1 VTETLAIT
9 ADIYFASVLLLV
21 SACSSLGLGA
31 LVLRRNAGR
40 RTHRVFALLMLNLT
54 LWSLGVL
61 IIIHCPTPLLAGWA
75 IRATF
80 IVACFIPAN
89 FLWFIT
95 EFPRRR
101 SSQPRYTLMV
111 LYLAGA
117 SLALMS
123 FTSGYLKHV
132 EVFPNQPPAAV
143 YGPVFNAYPVLVAV
157 GMAAILWDMI
167 AKLRRARGVERRQ
180 VQYVL
185 VGIFVSMGAATF
197 TNVVA
202 PVLGQTSTEIYGPCF
217 VAMMAAFFAYAM
229 VRYHMLDVW
238 ILFSRA
244 TVYAIVMVFVT
255 LAFMASVS
263 VVHLISISYSV
274 QGSLLSSIMA
284 SLLVVLLAQPLKERA
299 QLVLDRLVLHR
310 HYDAATLIERITRGS
325 AAFVQLDSVLDGTAR
340 ELSNAMGATRVWF
353 FLSSDQGENTFE
365 ETYALPEQKPLNL
378 NDSERAVLYRY
389 LGETQQPYLPLDRD
403 AHQGGAEELVTLLPP
418 LRAKR
423 AVMIIALKGASG
435 LAGALVLGE
444 KDTGEMYD
452 RDDTRVFRAVA
463 GPLATA
469 IENARLYERL
479 DKLNVRL
486 ERIMGG
492 MRAGVVA
499 VDGGGRVTTVN
510 GEAQA
515 LLGPV
520 RPGDPMARLDAKLG
534 SLLRE
539 TLEGRRGISDVESV
553 ITTPDDENIPV
564 AMSSSYLA
572 TGGDESVGAMVLIFN
587 MTQIKLLESSVQ
599 RADRLTSI
607 GTMAAGM
614 AHEIKNP
621 LQSIKTFTQLLQKRY
636 DDPDFRKTFS
646 EVVPPEVQRIDD
658 IVTQLLDFARPKPT
672 QFEPQ
677 NLHAILSDVLA
688 LVANQLSKA
697 DIDLVLRL
705 PEDNP
710 PVKGDNH
717 QLKQVFLNL
726 FLNAI
731 EAMQGRSARR
741 LQVRVNYGYGRYGA
755 AGRADVTESPCVRVT
770 ITDTGCG
777 IPEPD
782 LPQLFNPFFTTKA
795 DGSGL
800 GLSVVHKIV
809 EEHGGEIHVTSEPGV
824 GTTFFVVLPL
834 SGAAAPQEA
843 AH

>member
-1 VTETLAIT
+1 MQGFSINT
-9 ADIYFASVLLLV
+9 DIYLASVLLLI
-21 SACSSLGLGA
+21 SICSSLGLGA
-31 LVLRRNAGR
+31 VVLHSNAGR
-40 RTHRVFALLMLNLT
+40 RAHRVFAVLMLNLA
-54 LWSLGVL
+54 LWGMGVFC
-61 IIIHCPTPLLAGWA
+61 IIHCPTEAWA
-75 IRATF
+75 AFAIHATF
-80 IVACFIPAN
+80 IVACFLPAN
-89 FLWFIT
+89 FLWFVS

-101 SSQPRYTLMV
+101 SAHLRTTLVV
-111 LYLAGA
+111 LYLAGIA
-117 SLALMS
+117 LAGLS

-132 EVFPNQPPAAV
+132 TISANQPPIAA
-143 YGPVFNAYPVLVAV
+143 YGPVFNAYPVLVLVAM
-157 GMAAILWDMI
+157 GATLYDLL
-167 AKLRRARGVERRQ
+167 AKLRRARGIERRQ

-185 VGIFVSMGAATF
+185 VGIFACTGAATA

-202 PVLGQTSTEIYGPCF
+202 PVLGLTSTEIYGPCF
-217 VAMMAAFFAYAM
+217 VVIMAGFFTYAM
-229 VRYHMLDVW
+229 VRYHLLDVW

-244 TVYAIVMVFVT
+244 TVYGIVMVFVT
-255 LAFMASVS
+255 VAFMGSVS
-263 VVHLISISYSV
+263 LVHWISLSYSV
-274 QGSLLSSIMA
+274 QGSLLSSALA
-284 SLLVVLLAQPLKERA
+284 SVLVVFLAQPLKERA
-299 QLVLDRLVLHR
+299 QLVLDRLLLHR
-310 HYDAATLIERITRGS
+310 HYDAAMLIERVTRRS
-325 AAFVQLDSVLDGTAR
+325 AALVQLDSVLDGAAR
-340 ELSNAMGATRVWF
+340 ELANAMGATRVWF
-353 FLSSDQGENTFE
+353 LLADEDE
-365 ETYALPEQKPLNL
+365 EALLEESYSLPA
-378 NDSERAVLYRY
+378 ERSLGLTLDERLALYRV
-389 LGETQQPYLPLDRD
+389 LDASHQSCVPLDRD
-403 AHQGGAEELVTLLPP
+403 AHRGGTSEQLLVQPA
-418 LRAKR
+418 LRARR
-423 AVMIIALKGASG
+423 AVMLVPLRGGSG
-435 LAGALVLGE
+435 IAGALVLGE
-444 KDTGEMYD
+444 KDTHDMYD
-452 RDDTRVFRAVA
+452 QDDVRVFRAVA

-479 DKLNVRL
+479 EKLNIRL

-499 VDGGGRVTTVN
+499 VDGAGKVTTVN
-510 GEAQA
+510 GEAQV

-520 RPGDPMARLDAKLG
+520 RPGDPMERLDPKL
-534 SLLRE
+534 SALLHE

-553 ITTPDDENIPV
+553 ITTPEDEKIPV

-677 NLHAILSDVLA
+677 NLHAIISDVLA

-705 PEDNP
+705 PEESP

-731 EAMQGRSARR
+731 EAMQGRESRR
-741 LQVRVNYGYGRYGA
+741 LHVRVTYGFGRVGI
-755 AGRADVTESPCVRVT
+755 AGRTDVVESPCVRVT
-770 ITDTGCG
+770 VTDTGCG
-777 IPEPD
+777 IPPAD

-809 EEHGGEIHVTSEPGV
+809 EEHGGEINVTSEQGV

-834 SGAAAPQEA
+834 AGSTAPQEA
-843 AH
+843 VR